1 MPRFPGAWADIL
13 GREDHCDAGR
23 TSKRQTHGATPTEAT
38 GTNPQGR
45 ASERVMKRTSRFLAL
60 MGGLSLSA
68 EFGKAAAL
76 TTVRVS
82 GARAAGGD
90 CGRREASVASSPS
103 PRWLG
108 QPSAVTRLEQ

>member
-1 MPRFPGAWADIL
+1 
-13 GREDHCDAGR
+13 
-23 TSKRQTHGATPTEAT
+23 
-38 GTNPQGR
+38 
-45 ASERVMKRTSRFLAL
+45 MKRTSRFLAL

-108 QPSAVTRLEQ
+108 QPSAVTRLEQRHGTEQGTGPRRCPPPGLPL